1 VWAVVRVVVRPVF
14 RPCLAAFGFL
24 TRVPVGRGT
33 FSDGELGRAVGFFPL
48 VGAVLGLALAG
59 LGAALADTPLAPSL
73 HLDGLADLFDALGG
87 GRGDRGRML
96 EIMRDSR
103 VGAHGAAALVLV
115 LMAKVL
121 VLGQVLA
128 RHDLGAVIAFPAVAR
143 WAVGP
148 AIVFVPYARPEGV
161 GRAFKGAAGPGQLVL
176 GTLITV
182 ALVAAL
188 EVRLLVPMAAALA
201 VVALLALAVRRRLG
215 GLTGDVYGA
224 AIELGEVTV
233 LLGAV
238 LQH

>member
-1 VWAVVRVVVRPVF
+1 V
-14 RPCLAAFGFL
+14 AAFGFL

-73 HLDGLADLFDALGG
+73 AALLLVVALALLTGGLHLDGLADLFDALGG

-115 LMAKVL
+115 LLAKVL
-121 VLGQVLA
+121 ALGQVLA
-128 RHDLGAVIAFPAVAR
+128 RHDLAAVIAFPAVAR

-148 AIVFVPYARPEGV
+148 AIVFVPYARQEGL

-188 EVRLLVPMAAALA
+188 EVRLLVPMAAALG
-201 VVALLALAVRRRLG
+201 VVALLALAVRRHLG